1 MTTTSGG
8 EDYSVDEVARAW
20 LIKMRGEDAAAL
32 RGEFDT
38 WLHASAEHRE
48 AYGRAEQRMAALAIL
63 KASERHGTAHAEERR
78 GRIKK
83 WLPWGAAAT
92 ALALLIVAIGAGG
105 APLPGPPGAS
115 SAAFAAEPLQTRRGE
130 IRTFRLADGSSA
142 TLDTD
147 SRLDVAIGTNARSVR
162 LVRGRVR
169 LSVVRQNIPLRIDA
183 GRGAASAND
192 ADIDLSLDE
201 AGTVTA
207 SVRRGAA
214 EVRTDGEPGQVTPLR
229 EGAVLAY
236 RSNGSLAPQA
246 APVPALSASWP
257 DGWAEYR
264 SIRLDRL
271 VAEANRY
278 APVPIVIDDS
288 AVAAREVSGRFHISK
303 TEPFAHRIATLFGLQ
318 VERGPGA
325 IHLRRR

>member
-1 MTTTSGG
+1 MTSAGDG
-8 EDYSVDEVARAW
+8 DYSLDEIARAW
-20 LIKMRGEDAAAL
+20 LIKMRGEDAATL
-32 RGEFDT
+32 RGEFDA
-38 WLHASAEHRE
+38 WLEASTEHRE
-48 AYGRAEQRMAALAIL
+48 AYRRAEQRMAALAIL
-63 KASERHGTAHAEERR
+63 KTSERHGTAHAEARR

-105 APLPGPPGAS
+105 APLPGRPGAS
-115 SAAFAAEPLQTRRGE
+115 SSAFAAEPLETRRGE

-147 SRLDVAIGTNARSVR
+147 SRLDVTFGPDARSVR

-169 LSVVRQNIPLRIDA
+169 LSIIRQDAPLRIEA
-183 GRGAASAND
+183 GPGTATAND
-192 ADIDLSLDE
+192 AEIDLRLDE

-207 SVRRGAA
+207 ALRRGVA
-214 EVRTDGEPGQVTPLR
+214 EVGTGAETGAVTPLR
-229 EGAVLAY
+229 EGSVLAY
-236 RSNGSLAPQA
+236 RSDGSLAPQA
-246 APVPALSASWP
+246 APVQAIPASWP

-278 APVPIVIDDS
+278 AAVPIVIDDRG
-288 AVAAREVSGRFHISK
+288 VAAREVSGRFEISK
-303 TEPFAHRIATLFGLQ
+303 TGPFAERIATLFGLR
-318 VERGPGA
+318 VERRADA

>member
-1 MTTTSGG
+1 MTNASDGG
-8 EDYSVDEVARAW
+8 YSLDEIARAW
-20 LIKMRGEDAAAL
+20 LIKMRGEDAGAL
-32 RGEFDT
+32 RAEFDA
-38 WLHASAEHRE
+38 WLNASAEHRE
-48 AYGRAEQRMAALAIL
+48 AYRRAEQRMAALAIL
-63 KASERHGTAHAEERR
+63 KTSERHGMAHAEERR

-83 WLPWGAAAT
+83 WLPWGAVAT

-105 APLPGPPGAS
+105 APLPGRPGAS
-115 SAAFAAEPLQTRRGE
+115 SSAFAAEPLETRRGE

-147 SRLDVAIGTNARSVR
+147 SRLDVAFGTDARNVR
-162 LVRGRVR
+162 LVKGRVR
-169 LSVVRQNIPLRIDA
+169 LSVAKQDIPLRIEA

-192 ADIDLSLDE
+192 AEIDLSLDD

-207 SVRRGAA
+207 SLRRGAA
-214 EVRTDGEPGQVTPLR
+214 ELRTDAEGGEVTPLR
-229 EGAVLAY
+229 EGATLAY
-236 RSNGSLAPQA
+236 RSDGSLAPQA
-246 APVPALSASWP
+246 APVQAIPASWP

-278 APVPIVIDDS
+278 ALVPIVIDDS
-288 AVAAREVSGRFHISK
+288 AIASREVSGRFHISK
-303 TEPFAHRIATLFGLQ
+303 TDPFADRIATLVGLQ